1 MPVRSGTVNATFSSQ
16 REILRSPE
24 ILPNI
29 RRETVLACLQK
40 YHPSTIA
47 ELRRKLTEEG
57 IRSADEDLLE
67 IVRELRNDG
76 EIDLFDPVKLD
87 SFPQF
92 LLDAANSWWVYAV
105 VSISILELF
114 LVAFPTQNILLVSL
128 RLMFGLSLLGFLPGY
143 STVQILFPASELRIL
158 ERLFLSIFLSVV
170 ISIAVGAALGAGY
183 LFTGVSSVLA
193 STGYIITTTLFA
205 SYRRYSALRTSS
217 GLEHRKLC

>member
-1 MPVRSGTVNATFSSQ
+1 MPSEVPSFDD
-16 REILRSPE
+16 
-24 ILPNI
+24 
-29 RRETVLACLQK
+29 RRAKE
-40 YHPSTIA
+40 
-47 ELRRKLTEEG
+47 
-57 IRSADEDLLE
+57 E

-170 ISIAVGAALGAGY
+170 ISIAVGAAL
-183 LFTGVSSVLA
+183 V
-193 STGYIITTTLFA
+193 
-205 SYRRYSALRTSS
+205 
-217 GLEHRKLC
+217 